1 MPRRQASIE
10 PLRDTVSAAVRQ
22 SVQLFQTHFDDRRI
36 NTIEHGGACIGVA
49 LPALSLEYL
58 LDTNIWPLGRVV
70 QLNGLQSSMKS
81 AFAFELS
88 RIFREHSG
96 ATWYH
101 EVEGK
106 FSETLCRSVIGWGAD
121 TAFVRDPC
129 DSMDAWQQHVT
140 LTLRTI
146 REIMDGKGKRERGTG
161 RTWPVLEVIDSLT
174 AKNLTASDDRIDKAG
189 FASAAHPAEAGSI
202 TKFMKRLQRVLDHYP
217 ISMVIINH
225 LKLQENPNGPQPI
238 RHTPGGKHVAF
249 QESLEIEFTRIGHVE
264 QVDKEG
270 LDVKLRVRKNA
281 LGSPDRSIVAP
292 IRWWT
297 APAIDAQAGKKPV
310 SRQRTVWDW
319 YTATTK
325 LLINDKL
332 VRRTAVR
339 EVIDVRTA
347 KGGKFW
353 SKRLRISKDAPVSAQ
368 AFGKAI
374 QRNAEVLRELRQV
387 FGIKMRP
394 VLDSRIGYAKQ
405 QATARALIDE
415 ELEKTDAA
423 IETQEV
429 EVGSSAGPRA
439 SRSAAGAKPAGTV
452 RRKRART
459 PSS

>member
-1 MPRRQASIE
+1 MPKRQAAIA
-10 PLRDTVSAAVRQ
+10 PLRDTVCAAVRA
-22 SVQLFQTHFDDRRI
+22 SVEVFQTHFDDRRI
-36 NTIEHGGACIGVA
+36 NTIEHGGACIGVP
-49 LPALSLEYL
+49 LPALSLEFL

-81 AFAFELS
+81 AFAFELA
-88 RIFREHSG
+88 RVFREHSG

-146 REIMDGKGKRERGTG
+146 RDIMDGKGKRERGTG

-281 LGSPDRSIVAP
+281 LGSPDRSIVVP
-292 IRWWT
+292 IRWWS
-297 APAIDAQAGKKPV
+297 APQIDAQAGKKPV

-325 LLINDKL
+325 LLLNDKL

-339 EVIDVRTA
+339 EVIDVRA
-347 KGGKFW
+347 IKGKFW
-353 SKRLRISKDAPVSAQ
+353 SKRLKISKDAPVSAQ
-368 AFGKAI
+368 SFGRAI
-374 QRNAEVLRELRQV
+374 QRNDAVLRELRQV

-394 VLDSRIGYAKQ
+394 VLDPRIGYAKQ

-415 ELEKTDAA
+415 EMEKTDDTITA
-423 IETQEV
+423 QEV
-429 EVGSSAGPRA
+429 EVGPSAA
-439 SRSAAGAKPAGTV
+439 SRPVRTKPTTGV
-452 RRKRART
+452 RRKRPGT
-459 PSS
+459 SSG